1 MTVEQFLKQDERKT
15 LLRLLTAGSVDDGK
29 STLIGRLLFDSKQL
43 YDDQLSTL
51 ERDSERCGN
60 SKSGIDYALLC
71 DGLRAEREQGITID
85 VAYRYFATAR
95 RKFIIADTPGHEQ
108 YTRNMITGG
117 STAEL
122 AIILVDARQ
131 GIVTQTRRH
140 SYIVS
145 LLGIKDIVLAIN
157 KMDLVDYNQDIFDTI
172 VTAYHQYLRAQSIE
186 FSSIQP
192 IPISALYGENIVTQS
207 TNMPWYSGLPLLAYL
222 ESVEIDRGAGLT
234 PFRLPVQYVLHPDQ
248 HLRGFAG
255 RVSSGVLHRGD
266 SVTAHPSGQ
275 RSTIESIFLGDKPL
289 DRAVAQQ
296 SVTVTLSDQIDLS
309 RGEMLSITSQ
319 KNPHI
324 THTFEAMVVWM
335 DEMELDNR
343 KSFYLKHT
351 TNTLR
356 ATISDIRYA
365 VDINTGNHKSSD
377 TLCLNQIASVEITC
391 SAPIICDRYSE
402 NRQTGS
408 FIIIDPLTHF
418 TSAVG
423 MITRP
428 KEDSDRGHF
437 LTSISLSE
445 SGISAEHREAIERF
459 ISEIELR
466 TGITIECKE

>member
-1 MTVEQFLKQDERKT
+1 
-15 LLRLLTAGSVDDGK
+15 
-29 STLIGRLLFDSKQL
+29 
-43 YDDQLSTL
+43 
-51 ERDSERCGN
+51 
-60 SKSGIDYALLC
+60 
-71 DGLRAEREQGITID
+71 
-85 VAYRYFATAR
+85 
-95 RKFIIADTPGHEQ
+95 
-108 YTRNMITGG
+108 
-117 STAEL
+117 
-122 AIILVDARQ
+122 
-131 GIVTQTRRH
+131 
-140 SYIVS
+140 
-145 LLGIKDIVLAIN
+145 
-157 KMDLVDYNQDIFDTI
+157 
-172 VTAYHQYLRAQSIE
+172 
-186 FSSIQP
+186 
-192 IPISALYGENIVTQS
+192 
-207 TNMPWYSGLPLLAYL
+207 MPWYSGLPLHAYL
-222 ESVEIDRGAGLT
+222 ESIEIDRGAGLT
-234 PFRLPVQYVLHPDQ
+234 PFRLPVQYVLHPDP

-309 RGEMLSITSQ
+309 RGEMLSFTSQ